1 MSVLIWVLTELK
13 MQKNPNSTGRINNAL
28 NGYPKPWSLRRKILL
43 SMVALLLLLGLS
55 TALITHAIL
64 LKVLK
69 AEFKSKG
76 LIQAR
81 SIAANSLVAVLT
93 QNAPHLKKLVEN
105 EKSLDPDI
113 AYVFIA
119 DSSDHIL
126 AHTFKTG
133 FPVDL
138 AGVNNLERG
147 KALNIQAL
155 DTRMGLI
162 YDIAV
167 PVSSENKLFGQAHL
181 GILKNSIQRTINAI
195 NLIFVGTTLLV
206 TIAAIFFAYRLS
218 SLITTPISRL
228 LEAIKSIQEG
238 NFSTH
243 INVES
248 KDEIGLLADAFNEM
262 TFHLNFMVG
271 EIKRLSAIRER
282 NRIAL
287 DLHDCCAQ
295 DLANIIKRLE
305 LCEKLF
311 KVEPAKGFEELK
323 TLRDN
328 TRAVLDRTRRVIF
341 NLRSPEDELFDLSSK
356 LISYIK
362 DYEKANDILVK
373 LDTSDPLNDIPPAK
387 AQSVFYLITE
397 ALINIKKH
405 SQAKNI
411 ELRLEYDDNLN
422 LKINIKDDG
431 KGFDVNAA
439 TLSALQHGKWG
450 LVGMRQRAISLGGT
464 FAVNSQLQRGTA
476 VSFSIPLSEGT

>member
-13 MQKNPNSTGRINNAL
+13 MQKNPNS
-28 NGYPKPWSLRRKILL
+28 YPKPLSLRRKILL

-81 SIAANSLVAVLT
+81 SIAANSLVDVLT
-93 QNAPHLKKLVEN
+93 QNIPHLKKLVEN

-181 GILKNSIQRTINAI
+181 GILKNSIQRTINVI
-195 NLIFVGTTLLV
+195 NLIFVGTTLLI
-206 TIAAIFFAYRLS
+206 TIMAIFLAYKVSL
-218 SLITTPISRL
+218 LITKPISRL
-228 LEAIKSIQEG
+228 VEAVQSIRKG
-238 NFSTH
+238 DFSTR
-243 INVES
+243 IDVKA
-248 KDEIGLLADAFNEM
+248 KDEIGLLSHAFNEM
-262 TFHLNFMVG
+262 TSNLNMMVE
-271 EIKRLSAIRER
+271 EIKHLTTLQERE
-282 NRIAL
+282 RIAL

-311 KVEPAKGFEELK
+311 VIEPAKGFEELK
-323 TLRDN
+323 TLRGN
-328 TRAVLDRTRRVIF
+328 TREILDRTRRVIF
-341 NLRSPEDELFDLSSK
+341 NLRSPEDEKFNLSGK
-356 LISYIK
+356 LTSYIK
-362 DYEKANDILVK
+362 DYEKANGISVK
-373 LDTSDPLNDIPPAK
+373 LDMPDSLNDILPAK
-387 AQSVFYLITE
+387 MYSIFYLITE
-397 ALINIKKH
+397 ALTNIKKH
-405 SQAKNI
+405 SQARNV
-411 ELRLEYDDNLN
+411 ELSLGYDDKRNLN
-422 LKINIKDDG
+422 INIKDDG
-431 KGFDVNAA
+431 RGFDVDAA
-439 TLSALQHGKWG
+439 KLSALQYGKWG
-450 LVGMRQRAISLGGT
+450 LIGMQQRAVSLGGALT
-464 FAVNSQLQRGTA
+464 VTSQLQKGTT
-476 VSFSIPLSEGT
+476 VSFRIPLLQGT

>member
-13 MQKNPNSTGRINNAL
+13 MQKNPNS
-28 NGYPKPWSLRRKILL
+28 YPKPLSLHRKILL

-93 QNAPHLKKLVEN
+93 QNASHLKKLVEN

-126 AHTFKTG
+126 AHTFKAG

-138 AGVNNLERG
+138 AKVNNLERG
-147 KALNIQAL
+147 KAFNVQTL
-155 DTRMGLI
+155 DTKMGLI
-162 YDIAV
+162 FDIAV

-181 GILKNSIQRTINAI
+181 GILKNSIQRTINVI
-195 NLIFVGTTLLV
+195 NLIFVGTTLLI
-206 TIAAIFFAYRLS
+206 TIMAIFLAYKVSL
-218 SLITTPISRL
+218 LITKPISRL
-228 LEAIKSIQEG
+228 VEAVQSIQKG
-238 NFSTH
+238 DFSTR
-243 INVES
+243 IDVKA
-248 KDEIGLLADAFNEM
+248 KDEIGLLSHAFNEM
-262 TFHLNFMVG
+262 TSNLNMMVE
-271 EIKRLSAIRER
+271 EIKHLTTLQERE
-282 NRIAL
+282 RIAL

-311 KVEPAKGFEELK
+311 KIEPAKGFEELK
-323 TLRDN
+323 TLRGN
-328 TRAVLDRTRRVIF
+328 TREILDRTRRVIF
-341 NLRSPEDELFDLSSK
+341 NLRSPEDEKFDL
-356 LISYIK
+356 LGRLASYIK
-362 DYEKANDILVK
+362 DYEKANNILVK
-373 LDTSDPLNDIPPAK
+373 LGIPDSLDDIPSAK
-387 AQSVFYLITE
+387 MRSILHLITE

-405 SQAKNI
+405 SQARNV
-411 ELRLEYDDNLN
+411 ELSLGYDDKRNLN
-422 LKINIKDDG
+422 INIKDDG
-431 KGFDVNAA
+431 RGFDVDAA
-439 TLSALQHGKWG
+439 KLSALQYGKWG
-450 LVGMRQRAISLGGT
+450 LIGMQQRAVSLGGT
-464 FAVNSQLQRGTA
+464 FAIDSQLQKGTTI
-476 VSFSIPLSEGT
+476 S

>member
-1 MSVLIWVLTELK
+1 MSVLIWVLREQGMFSNLSSRNKISSILK
-13 MQKNPNSTGRINNAL
+13 
-28 NGYPKPWSLRRKILL
+28 GYPKPWSLHRKILL
-43 SMVALLLLLGLS
+43 SMITLLLLLGL
-55 TALITHAIL
+55 TTVLITHTIL
-64 LKVLK
+64 SKVLK
-69 AEFKSKG
+69 TEFKSKG
-76 LIQAR
+76 LSQAR
-81 SIAANSLVAVLT
+81 SIAANSLVDVLT
-93 QNAPHLKKLVEN
+93 QNIPHLKKLVEN
-105 EKSLDPDI
+105 EKSSDPNI

-126 AHTFKTG
+126 AHTFKSE

-206 TIAAIFFAYRLS
+206 TVVAIFFAYKLS

-243 INVES
+243 ISVES
-248 KDEIGLLADAFNEM
+248 KDEIGLLAAAFNEM
-262 TFHLNFMVG
+262 AFHLNFMVG
-271 EIKRLSAIRER
+271 EIKHLSAIQER
-282 NRIAL
+282 TRIAL

-295 DLANIIKRLE
+295 DLTSIMKRLE

-311 KVEPAKGFEELK
+311 KVEPAKGFGELK

-328 TRAVLDRTRRVIF
+328 TKDILDRTRRVIF
-341 NLRSPEDELFDLSSK
+341 NLRSPEDGKFNLSTELA
-356 LISYIK
+356 SYIK
-362 DYEKANDILVK
+362 DYEKANDIPVK

-387 AQSVFYLITE
+387 ARSVFYLITE

-405 SQAKNI
+405 SQAENI

-439 TLSALQHGKWG
+439 TLSASQHGKWG
-450 LVGMRQRAISLGGT
+450 LVGMQQRAASLGGT
-464 FAVNSQLQRGTA
+464 FAVNSQLQKGTA
-476 VSFSIPLSEGT
+476 VSFSIPLSERT

>member
-13 MQKNPNSTGRINNAL
+13 MQKNPNS
-28 NGYPKPWSLRRKILL
+28 YPKPLSLRRKILL

-81 SIAANSLVAVLT
+81 SIAANSLVDVLT
-93 QNAPHLKKLVEN
+93 QNIPHLKKLVEN

-126 AHTFKTG
+126 AHTFKAG

-138 AGVNNLERG
+138 AKVNNLERG
-147 KALNIQAL
+147 KTLNIQAL

-181 GILKNSIQRTINAI
+181 GILKNSIQRTINVI
-195 NLIFVGTTLLV
+195 NLIFVGTTLLI
-206 TIAAIFFAYRLS
+206 TIMAIFLAYKVSL
-218 SLITTPISRL
+218 LITKPISRL
-228 LEAIKSIQEG
+228 VEAVQSIQKG
-238 NFSTH
+238 DFSTR
-243 INVES
+243 IDVKA
-248 KDEIGLLADAFNEM
+248 KDEIGLLSHAFNEM
-262 TFHLNFMVG
+262 TSNLNMMVE
-271 EIKRLSAIRER
+271 EIKHLTTLQERE
-282 NRIAL
+282 RIAL

-295 DLANIIKRLE
+295 DLANIIKRIE

-311 KVEPAKGFEELK
+311 KIEPAKGFEELK

-328 TRAVLDRTRRVIF
+328 TREILDRTRRVIF
-341 NLRSPEDELFDLSSK
+341 NLRSPEDEKFDL
-356 LISYIK
+356 LGRLASYIK
-362 DYEKANDILVK
+362 DYEKANNILVK
-373 LDTSDPLNDIPPAK
+373 LGIPDSLDDIPSAK
-387 AQSVFYLITE
+387 MRSILHLITE
-397 ALINIKKH
+397 ALTNIKKH
-405 SQAKNI
+405 SQARNV
-411 ELRLEYDDNLN
+411 ELSLGYDDKRNLN
-422 LKINIKDDG
+422 INIKDDG
-431 KGFDVNAA
+431 RGFDVDAA
-439 TLSALQHGKWG
+439 KLSALQYGKWG
-450 LVGMRQRAISLGGT
+450 LIGMQQRAVSLGGALT
-464 FAVNSQLQRGTA
+464 VTSQLQKGTT
-476 VSFSIPLSEGT
+476 VSFRIPLLQGT